1 MPRRKDS
8 GAVSRNAALIPEGE
22 TAPVPEGNALNEVVS
37 ENTLYDPY
45 ENILRKMGQFTAD
58 MEAASADVPPPS
70 GDAAKPFSRSKR
82 ISADGG
88 PTAYDQPEDAP
99 GEGGKA
105 GPPPS
110 GRRKKAG
117 GGGGPAKAPPVPG
130 GEEPKEALAA
140 LAASVIG
147 GGPAAEAGTGGPIEE
162 KGGEPPRQ
170 ERSKRRM
177 ANTNAL
183 GMVETRGLV
192 GAIEA
197 ADAMVKA
204 ANVQLVG
211 KEQVGGGLVTVMVR
225 GDVGAVKAATD
236 AGAAAAEKV
245 GELISVHVIPRPH
258 AEVDGIL
265 PHRQGE
271 QE

>member
-1 MPRRKDS
+1 MRAK
-8 GAVSRNAALIPEGE
+8 NAEGPEL
-22 TAPVPEGNALNEVVS
+22 PVPQPGEDLQDRVQTEG
-37 ENTLYDPY
+37 TMYDPPADL
-45 ENILRKMGQFTAD
+45 LR
-58 MEAASADVPPPS
+58 E
-70 GDAAKPFSRSKR
+70 
-82 ISADGG
+82 
-88 PTAYDQPEDAP
+88 
-99 GEGGKA
+99 
-105 GPPPS
+105 
-110 GRRKKAG
+110 
-117 GGGGPAKAPPVPG
+117 
-130 GEEPKEALAA
+130 
-140 LAASVIG
+140 
-147 GGPAAEAGTGGPIEE
+147 AAEAAKGAAREE
-162 KGGEPPRQ
+162 KKTSSARGRKAPAKEELTSLAAAVKGGGAVKQTADKGEPPRQ
-170 ERSKRRM
+170 ERSRKQM

-183 GMVETRGLV
+183 GMVETKGLV

-265 PHRQGE
+265 PHKAGE
-271 QE
+271 AGGEG